1 MVNNDNTQER
11 KVIGTLSAIKKK
23 LTLENQCK
31 KALTKT
37 HEIRLDKLKE
47 IACHLKGNKNVQNR
61 RLKTWLTDQEY
72 ESFLQLW
79 EEQKTLRLDMH
90 DKPEILKDYET
101 LLKKATLWSNRAD
114 GYAAKGK
121 KGSATEMRKRADLGF
136 ELAYEKLHE
145 ILTSQPDLQLWL
157 DRSFSIDP
165 ELYPALTPVDA
176 PRVVTSRSVDALGG
190 GLHIHL
196 MTKLEVKLKIV
207 QDAIE
212 ALE

>member
-1 MVNNDNTQER
+1 MITDNNENERVGNVLSSLKQKLFADSKSQPCPNDNQQ
-11 KVIGTLSAIKKK
+11 K
-23 LTLENQCK
+23 
-31 KALTKT
+31 
-37 HEIRLDKLKE
+37 RLKKLKE
-47 IACHLKGNKNVQNR
+47 IANQLTCNKNVQNR

-72 ESFLQLW
+72 ESFLQSW
-79 EEQKTLRLDMH
+79 EEQKTLRLDMQE
-90 DKPEILKDYET
+90 KPEILKDYEI

-121 KGSATEMRKRADLGF
+121 KCSATEMRKRADRGF

-176 PRVVTSRSVDALGG
+176 PRVVTSRSVDALGS

>member
-1 MVNNDNTQER
+1 MVDLVDLR
-11 KVIGTLSAIKKK
+11 KSLKNSLAIQTGLSTKAKQKRLEKLREIKED
-23 LTLENQCK
+23 L
-31 KALTKT
+31 KT
-37 HEIRLDKLKE
+37 
-47 IACHLKGNKNVQNR
+47 NKNVQNR

-79 EEQKTLRLDMH
+79 EEQKTLRLDMQ
-90 DKPEILKDYET
+90 DKPQILKDYET

-121 KGSATEMRKRADLGF
+121 KNSAAEMRKKSDRGF

-157 DRSFSIDP
+157 DRGFSINP

-190 GLHIHL
+190 GLHVHL